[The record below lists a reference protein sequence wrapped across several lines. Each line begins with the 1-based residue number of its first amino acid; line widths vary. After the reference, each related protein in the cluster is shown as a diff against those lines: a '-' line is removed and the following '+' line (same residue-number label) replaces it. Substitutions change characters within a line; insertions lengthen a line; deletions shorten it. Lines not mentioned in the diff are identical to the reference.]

1 MSVSKRNSKD
11 TDCNDGKVNIYFT
24 LMLNVI
30 GKLLIGCGFS
40 LLILNLFISLSTL
53 EMMKFVGSRY
63 FFYLAE
69 LNIFGFDENF
79 FFWVFPL
86 LVGGIG
92 VVLYFIKVGG
102 NVRWN
107 EPWN

>member
-1 MSVSKRNSKD
+1 
-11 TDCNDGKVNIYFT
+11 
-24 LMLNVI
+24 MLKFI
-30 GKLLIGCGFS
+30 GKLLIGCGFL
-40 LLILNLFISLSTL
+40 LLILHLSISLFPL

-69 LNIFGFDENF
+69 LNVFSFDENF

-92 VVLYFIKVGG
+92 VVLYFIKVDG
-102 NVRWN
+102 NVLWN
-107 EPWN
+107 EPFR